1 MPAVS
6 YAPKRTPIRILSYQ
20 NVAQV
25 RSCDKNRQETYFM
38 GSNRSCSEKNVTETD
53 RVLIVFFPNYR
64 RSKISS
70 SRRSSGESPGWG
82 KFRRRVVRNNSD
94 LFRLGNFPLPHHPKR
109 TPPRLCFTSSFNL
122 TLLKEKQKE
131 SF

>member
-6 YAPKRTPIRILSYQ
+6 YAPKQTPIRTLSSQ

-25 RSCDKNRQETYFM
+25 RSCDKNRQENLFYGFQQQLFRKKCHR
-38 GSNRSCSEKNVTETD
+38 N
-53 RVLIVFFPNYR
+53 RVLIVFFPDYR

-109 TPPRLCFTSSFNL
+109 TPARLCVTSAFNL

-131 SF
+131 AF